1 MHPTIKRF
9 EEEQLKKDLPGFKVG
24 DSVRVSV
31 KVVEE
36 GDKIR
41 TQNFE
46 GVVITKQGSG
56 VRESFTVRRVSFGE
70 GVERN
75 FPLHSPTVQKIEV
88 IRAGKV
94 RRAKLFYL
102 RKSTGKQSR
111 IEEERKREEV
121 AAPSA

>member
-1 MHPTIKRF
+1 MHPTIKAL
-9 EEEQLKKDLPGFKVG
+9 EEEQLKKEIPRFKVG

-31 KVVEE
+31 RVEE
-36 GDKIR
+36 ADKTR

-46 GVVITKQGSG
+46 GVVIKKQGSG
-56 VRESFTVRRVSFGE
+56 IRESFTVRRVSFGE

-88 IRAGKV
+88 IRTGKV
-94 RRAKLFYL
+94 RRAKLYYL
-102 RKSTGKQSR
+102 RKSTGKKGR

-121 AAPSA
+121 ESPSA